1 MSFSL
6 FQRSLLL
13 PAEAALNALLALDPL
28 TPQRLR
34 PFEGQTLAV
43 RGNEPSIELYIS
55 IRAGK
60 LCLSPVSGASPNA
73 TLSGPTIGLLKL
85 LMRGGRAHN
94 LHGTGVSLDGSTALV
109 GGLREVLGELDVDWE
124 YHLSRFIGDLPTA
137 AFGSAVERGN
147 AAVSRSASRLRDDL
161 SDYLTQESGL
171 TPHRHEVESFYN
183 ALRDLD
189 LRLDRLEA
197 RLALLGER

>member
-1 MSFSL
+1 PGDAERYGARRWLPALRVSRRHGRHLRHPHRLSRRRLMSFSL

-28 TPQRLR
+28 TPLRLR

-73 TLSGPTIGLLKL
+73 ALS
-85 LMRGGRAHN
+85 
-94 LHGTGVSLDGSTALV
+94 
-109 GGLREVLGELDVDWE
+109 
-124 YHLSRFIGDLPTA
+124 
-137 AFGSAVERGN
+137 
-147 AAVSRSASRLRDDL
+147 
-161 SDYLTQESGL
+161 
-171 TPHRHEVESFYN
+171 
-183 ALRDLD
+183 
-189 LRLDRLEA
+189 
-197 RLALLGER
+197 